1 MVRNRTQQLL
11 LTFIGLSIAGAIFNN
26 VVKSRISTDPGF
38 SPQLQETVLSS
49 LLTASH
55 LLNPDQ
61 LATFEEASQHGMN
74 EVFFMYLGLMCACF
88 VFSLPVSEKG
98 LPSDPKP
105 TPPSANQVCKEGE
118 RQDALAD
125 DEDDDIMTHVHS
137 THAT

>member
-1 MVRNRTQQLL
+1 MVRNCIQQPL
-11 LTFIGLSIAGAIFNN
+11 LTIIGLSIAGAIFNN
-26 VVKSRISTDPGF
+26 VVKNQISADPGF
-38 SPQLQETVLSS
+38 SPQLQETVLGS

-55 LLNPDQ
+55 LLNSEQ
-61 LATFEEASQHGMN
+61 LVTLEEASQHGMN

-105 TPPSANQVCKEGE
+105 TPTQDD
-118 RQDALAD
+118 RQDAPTDDD
-125 DEDDDIMTHVHS
+125 DEITHVHS